1 MDACTPEELAERARY
16 RVSRPLTERGPRAY
30 PLVMGKFTGDEVI
43 EYWDDK
49 SFRTHIYSI
58 VQVASTGQNY
68 GKMADGFQ
76 GFGTDS
82 QGQLKSEII
91 DAEVHGRVPTII
103 KEGIWKLTGAFRS
116 SLAMARN
123 EPEVSFPPITQVG
136 NWGVF
141 DENFIDPAAFKI
153 IVDNRRNEML
163 RMVDKIDKAVAAL
176 QAFKETVFLKTPCL
190 VDQND
195 TFKEKGR
202 QDAKADIKRKLNP
215 VYEHLNDSIR
225 MLDNVK

>member
-1 MDACTPEELAERARY
+1 
-16 RVSRPLTERGPRAY
+16 
-30 PLVMGKFTGDEVI
+30 
-43 EYWDDK
+43 
-49 SFRTHIYSI
+49 
-58 VQVASTGQNY
+58 
-68 GKMADGFQ
+68 
-76 GFGTDS
+76 
-82 QGQLKSEII
+82 
-91 DAEVHGRVPTII
+91 
-103 KEGIWKLTGAFRS
+103 
-116 SLAMARN
+116 
-123 EPEVSFPPITQVG
+123 
-136 NWGVF
+136 
-141 DENFIDPAAFKI
+141 
-153 IVDNRRNEML
+153 ML

>member
-1 MDACTPEELAERARY
+1 MDACTPEELTERARY
-16 RVSRPLTERGPRAY
+16 RVARTLTERGPRAY

-43 EYWDDK
+43 GYWDDK
-49 SFRTHIYSI
+49 IFRTHIYSI
-58 VQVASTGQNY
+58 IQVASTGQNY
-68 GKMADGFQ
+68 GKMVDGFQ
-76 GFGTDS
+76 GFDTDS
-82 QGQLKSEII
+82 QGQLKTEII
-91 DAEVHGRVPTII
+91 DAEVHDQGPTII

-116 SLAMARN
+116 SLDMARN
-123 EPEVSFPPITQVG
+123 EPEVSFPPIVQVG

-153 IVDNRRNEML
+153 IVDTRRNDLL

-202 QDAKADIKRKLNP
+202 LDAKEDIQRKLNP